1 MPIDVEHLLGILII
15 DIGVIGTAIL
25 YILRHPSDPRG
36 MAAWILTFLFLPILG
51 VLLYLL
57 IGEPKLY
64 RVRRRRHRRRAKVG
78 ALREE
83 RKGSLQQPYAL
94 RADPVLPPP
103 LDDFVRLTSR
113 IGFDPPTSGNRVEV
127 HQDGA
132 AAFASL
138 LGAVEAAQHHIH
150 LEYYIFSADAAGQ
163 QLMERLVAKAR
174 QGVEV
179 RLLMDFIGSLG
190 SLRWA
195 YRTLTQAGGE
205 VAFFLPMIPWK
216 GRWRMNFRNH
226 RKILVIDG
234 LLGYTGSQNIGN
246 EYAGIGLEG
255 RLWLDTQLRIEGPAV
270 LELQEIFL
278 EDWHYAGGHDPGS
291 QPYFPAPRAEGDAIA
306 QIIPSGPDTDA
317 KVLHH
322 LLLAAISVARR
333 SIHIATPYF
342 VPDAA
347 MLLTLEAAAYRGVDV
362 RLVVP
367 EQVDHRIVLWAARS
381 YFAELAAA
389 GVKIYEY
396 QRGMLHS
403 KVVVVDSAWGLV
415 GSANMDVRSFRI
427 NFEATVLLYDA
438 PLAAELDAGFATTV
452 QGSQRIRP
460 SAAGQGFLST
470 LAMGVGRLF
479 SPLL

>member
-1 MPIDVEHLLGILII
+1 MAFDWQHLLGILVI
-15 DIGVIGTAIL
+15 DIGVIGSAIL
-25 YILRHPSDPRG
+25 YILRHPSDPRA

-57 IGEPKLY
+57 IGEPKLR
-64 RVRRRRHRRRAKVG
+64 RVRRRRRRRRAKSGV
-78 ALREE
+78 LREQ
-83 RKGSLQQPYAL
+83 RKGSLQQPFAL
-94 RADPVLPPP
+94 PENPVLPPP
-103 LDDFVRLTSR
+103 LDAFVRLTAR
-113 IGFDPPTSGNRVEV
+113 INSEPPTSGNRVEIF
-127 HQDGA
+127 QDGA

-138 LGAVEAAQHHIH
+138 LAAVDAACHHIH
-150 LEYYIFSADAAGQ
+150 LEYYIFSGDQAGR
-163 QLMERLVAKAR
+163 QLMERLTAKAR
-174 QGVEV
+174 QGVKV
-179 RLLMDFIGSLG
+179 RLLLDFIGSLG

-195 YRTLTQAGGE
+195 FLELTRAGGE
-205 VAFFLPMIPWK
+205 VAFFLPMIPWR

-234 LLGYTGSQNIGN
+234 VLGYTGSQNVGN

-255 RLWLDTQLRIEGPAV
+255 RRWLDTQLRLTGPAV

-278 EDWHYAGGHDPGS
+278 EDWHYAGGQDPGADGC
-291 QPYFPAPRAEGDAIA
+291 FPPPRVEGDAIA

-362 RLVVP
+362 RIVVP

-381 YFAELAAA
+381 HYAELDAA
-389 GVKIYEY
+389 GVKLYEY
-396 QRGMLHS
+396 QEGMLHS
-403 KVVVVDSAWGLV
+403 KVVVVDSSWGLV

-427 NFEATVLLYDA
+427 NFEATVLLYDE
-438 PLAAELDAGFATTV
+438 PLAAELDAGFADMMR
-452 QGSQRIRP
+452 GSHRVRP
-460 SAAGQGFLST
+460 PAAWGFLDS
-470 LAMGVGRLF
+470 LAVGVGRLF